1 VSKEA
6 ETASKRDFSVS
17 GFTVLARRN
26 VLLPRRKVKI
36 MMVL

>member
-6 ETASKRDFSVS
+6 ETASERDFSVS
-17 GFTVLARRN
+17 GFTVLDRRN
-26 VLLPRRKVKI
+26 AILPRRKVKI